1 MELAWWHWVVLGIAL
16 TLLELAIPAFFVVW
30 FGVGAVFTGL
40 VLLGFPALPLGGQML
55 VWTLASLAMVWAW
68 FKVFRKDDVRTRVGQ
83 STGQMVGEV
92 GLVVRDVRP
101 FQGGQVRFQKPM
113 LGADTWN
120 CRSEEELKVG
130 ERARVLAVEGNIVTV
145 GRA

>member
-16 TLLELAIPAFFVVW
+16 TLLELVIPAFFVVW

>member
-1 MELAWWHWVVLGIAL
+1 MNVVWWHWVVLGIVL
-16 TLLELAIPAFFVVW
+16 TLLELAIPSFFVVW
-30 FGVGAVFTGL
+30 FGVGAALTGL
-40 VLLGFPALPLGGQML
+40 VLLAFPLLPLGGQVL

-68 FKVFRKDDVRTRVGQ
+68 FKVFRKDAVRTRVGQ
-83 STGQMVGEV
+83 STGQLVGEV
-92 GLVVRDVRP
+92 GLVTREVRP
-101 FQGGQVRFQKPM
+101 FQAGEIRFQKPM

-120 CRSEEELKVG
+120 CRSEVDLKVG